1 MLFACRISFLLLLAV
16 SAAAAPRQHIIV
28 LGKWQTVKTLA
39 DSGEASEV
47 KVRSLLVDGRVKEY
61 TSGPAHEVTD
71 RLFVIRRAYRVNDV
85 LPDDQKKTPQWI
97 WRLGGWIS
105 LDRSTGHIAQL
116 NLAAFDPEASEASW
130 YRDYAAYCGTSDDG
144 GKAYLVVSQ
153 LGKRKPVLRKE
164 FPGPGCGAPKRE
176 RGPSRVTFTAA
187 GEKSSFIVRAH
198 GADPQP
204 EPNEEGP

>member
-1 MLFACRISFLLLLAV
+1 MLFACRISFLLLLAA
-16 SAAAAPRQHIIV
+16 SASAAPRQHIIV

-47 KVRSLLVDGRVKEY
+47 KVRSLIVDGRVKEY

-85 LPDDQKKTPQWI
+85 LPDDQQKTPQWI

-164 FPGPGCGAPKRE
+164 FPGPGCGAPKWE